1 MAKKGNKKLGKGAG
15 EKVGKGAGEKVAK
28 PAESEDDRKLMNVTV
43 TMPREVAHWSRVR
56 AAEKNQSLAR
66 FLGDV
71 LDEKMQL
78 ESTYETAMM
87 RYLARP
93 ARELRRDGG
102 EIPRREELR

>member
-1 MAKKGNKKLGKGAG
+1 MAKKRNKKLGKGAG
-15 EKVGKGAGEKVAK
+15 EKGAEKMGK
-28 PAESEDDRKLMNVTV
+28 PAESEDERALMNVTV
-43 TMPREVAHWSRVR
+43 TMPREVAHWARVR
-56 AAEKNQSLAR
+56 AAEKDQSLAR

-87 RYLARP
+87 RYLVRP

-102 EIPRREELR
+102 EIPHREELL